1 VSAVHDPI
9 RLEQSQ
15 VAAMDDTMQALDQS
29 KASPG
34 LTWPVPTHWPEIAAH
49 TQLYAELA
57 YALESGATTRPC
69 WVPGFKTSPANM
81 PAADIVLDSFSRDG
95 DTTLHE
101 LLTLWSAA
109 IKSTDPK
116 VADMGRKLLHKVC
129 RAHADFHEGD
139 AA

>member
-1 VSAVHDPI
+1 MSALLDILHRDCDAEGARIATAADMAAARGLAP
-9 RLEQSQ
+9 QS
-15 VAAMDDTMQALDQS
+15 
-29 KASPG
+29 
-34 LTWPVPTHWPEIAAH
+34 PTHWPQIAAH

-57 YALESGATTRPC
+57 YALEPGATGRLC
-69 WVPGFKTSPANM
+69 WVPGFKDQKAHM
-81 PAADIVLDSFSRDG
+81 PAADIVADSFAGKD
-95 DTTLHE
+95 DATLHE
-101 LLTLWSAA
+101 LLTLLSAA